1 MKKKRETG
9 VLVLLFV
16 LLTSFGFSQS
26 RFQAGGYFAMGFPQN
41 EFKENVDNISYGA
54 SGYFTYRL
62 PNSPLSA
69 GLSFSFLMYGHE
81 SREEPFGSNV
91 PEVWVDVNTTNAMIM
106 GHFLLRLQPPTGRL
120 RPYLDGLFG
129 FKLLT
134 TDTRV
139 RSQEFL
145 DDEAIASSNH
155 IRDTA
160 LSFGAGAGVMI
171 CAYAAPRCPNR
182 GSSFAVY
189 VDLGTRYLKGGNTEY
204 MIEGSLIRNGD
215 DIIYEVYESTTDI
228 ITMHIGVSFSF

>member
-1 MKKKRETG
+1 MKKMRETG

-16 LLTSFGFSQS
+16 LLTSFGFSQY

-62 PNSPLSA
+62 PNSPLSV

-81 SREEPFGSNV
+81 SREEPFGPNV

-139 RSQEFL
+139 RSKEFL

-160 LSFGAGAGVMI
+160 LSFGAGAGVII
-171 CAYAAPRCPNR
+171 CAYAAPRRPYR

-189 VDLGTRYLKGGNTEY
+189 VDLGARYLKGGNTEY

>member
-1 MKKKRETG
+1 MKETG
-9 VLVLLFV
+9 IFTLLFV

-26 RFQAGGYFAMGFPQN
+26 RFQAGGYFAMGYPQN
-41 EFKENVDNISYGA
+41 EFKKNVDDISYGA

-62 PNSPLSA
+62 PNSPLSV
-69 GLSFSFLMYGHE
+69 GLSFSYLQYGHE
-81 SREEPFGSNV
+81 SREEPFGPYV
-91 PEVWVDVNTTNAMIM
+91 PEVWVDVNTTNAMIL
-106 GHFLLRLQPPTGRL
+106 GHFLLRLQPPRGRL

-139 RSQEFL
+139 RSQEFVN
-145 DDEAIASSNH
+145 DEPIASSNH

-171 CAYAAPRCPNR
+171 CAYATSPRPNR

-189 VDLGTRYLKGGNTEY
+189 VDFGARYLKGGNTEY
-204 MIEGSLIRNGD
+204 MIEGSLISEGD
-215 DIIYEVYESTTDI
+215 DLILEVYESNPPLWSI
-228 ITMHIGVSFSF
+228 CGNY